1 VSRVRAPGGARRE
14 YWSCSLAAGL
24 VLLFVAPFERLR
36 GKQFSQRLA
45 ADELYRIKLQLR
57 IMLSQKLSL
66 CTAAQIL
73 RDTVSKICEDLVMLT
88 AIDLPYLE
96 IVLLILQILRVCTRQ
111 ERQHPRIVKDDPHCY
126 FRRQEGQHEIR

>member
-1 VSRVRAPGGARRE
+1 MEMEVFQGRQLFMDE
-14 YWSCSLAAGL
+14 
-24 VLLFVAPFERLR
+24 FVAPFERLR

-45 ADELYRIKLQLR
+45 ADKLYRIKLQLR

-88 AIDLPYLE
+88 AVDFPYLE
-96 IVLLILQILRVCTRQ
+96 IVLLIERTVPERVFQLCFRKEDQ
-111 ERQHPRIVKDDPHCY
+111 PRLCKDTGAAD
-126 FRRQEGQHEIR
+126 